1 MRLPSAFIFPSTFF
15 RYDIWGAQCPTE
27 VSTPL
32 ADELLQSALLHF
44 PTVLHHLLDKC
55 SVATDPRVEKHPHF
69 ALTKEYALPRPLNQL
84 VSLYTAR

>member
-1 MRLPSAFIFPSTFF
+1 MLLGILTPQS
-15 RYDIWGAQCPTE
+15 PTE
-27 VSTPL
+27 MSTPL

-69 ALTKEYALPRPLNQL
+69 ALTKEYSLPRPLNLL
-84 VSLYTAR
+84 VKLYTARYVHFVISLP